1 MVDQPALLTLVREAR
16 PHIERTTP
24 TTEEWLSR
32 LEEHH
37 EELHE
42 LADRLLETDPQAG
55 LEVAAALWPF
65 WWLRGHMQ
73 EGRDL
78 LERAAAIDGPER
90 ERVLKGLGTIAFR
103 QGDVEAADR
112 AFGERFELVERDGT
126 ERDVV
131 DALTDLSRIALR
143 RGDYAGV
150 RSYAE
155 RAHAAAEGLGE
166 QEALRLPLHM
176 RAAAARMEGRL
187 EEARALYL
195 ESRALN
201 ERLGYDVMVAAEDHN
216 LVHVALRSGDRE
228 EAGRRFRSSSEWI
241 LDNDNAYLRPY
252 TFLDAGV
259 LALHH
264 GGLERAGRLVACAQR
279 IFEET
284 GSIPDPDDAV
294 ELDEAT
300 AKLRER
306 LGGRFESVWAEGRGL
321 SPHDAEALARSAA
334 AEQVEQ

>member
-1 MVDQPALLTLVREAR
+1 MTDALALVREAR

-32 LEEHH
+32 LEQQHD
-37 EELHE
+37 ELHE
-42 LADRLLETDPQAG
+42 LAERLLATDPKAG

-65 WWLRGHMQ
+65 WWLRGHME

-78 LERAAAIDGPER
+78 LERAAAIEGPDR
-90 ERVLKGLGTIAFR
+90 QWALKGLGTIAFR
-103 QGDVEAADR
+103 QGEVDAAER
-112 AFGERFELVERDGT
+112 AFGERFEIVERDGT
-126 ERDVV
+126 QRDVV

-150 RSYAE
+150 RDYAE

-176 RAAAARMEGRL
+176 RAAAARMEGQL
-187 EEARALYL
+187 DEARALYL

-201 ERLGYDVMVAAEDHN
+201 ERLGYHVMVAGEDHN

-228 EAGRRFRSSSEWI
+228 EARRRFRSSSEWI

-259 LALHH
+259 VALHD
-264 GGLERAGRLVACAQR
+264 GDLERAGRLVACAER

-284 GSIPDPDDAV
+284 GSIPDPDDQV

-300 AKLRER
+300 AKLRDG
-306 LGGRFESVWAEGRGL
+306 LGDRFESVWAEGRAL
-321 SPHDAEALARSAA
+321 SPDAAEALARSAA
-334 AEQVEQ
+334 AA